1 MSRQQRR
8 AIERKTS
15 KTALQ
20 KICIAA
26 GEGVSKAVALSF
38 ALASNAF
45 AAEPKHEE
53 TFNLPPVVVQD
64 QNNPYVPPESSLSRI
79 PVPLQDVPQ
88 SITVVPQRLMQER
101 AASSFQDAL
110 RSVPGISFQAGE
122 GGVQGNNL
130 TLRGYNARNDL
141 FLDGVRDQGSYF
153 RDIFNIEAIEV
164 LKGPSSQYFGR
175 GSTGGAINQVSKVP
189 QVTPGYGGTFS
200 LGTGIYLRST
210 LDLNQPV
217 SATTAFRVNLMV
229 HKDDIVGRD
238 VAQQERLGF
247 APSISFGLGTPTQL
261 TLSYLVQGE
270 DNIPDYGVPYQPG
283 NAGRPARVDRDN
295 FYGFDHEDY
304 ERTLLNLGTAR
315 LDHRF
320 NDIFSLRNTLRFS
333 HNDREHEVTAPRF
346 NAATPGFFNRNR
358 PKRDLTEKIL
368 SNQTDL
374 TTKFDTV
381 GLQHTLVTGF
391 EFSRET
397 LDRTNYAFTGVPQA
411 NANNPNPHDSTAG
424 ISQRVSARSDGKAFG
439 FGIFGADQIKLNE
452 YFDVVGGVRWDYF
465 DTDFDNTA
473 IDAANVTTRS
483 DLGRIDKMWSYR
495 GGLIFHPTQ
504 SQSYY
509 FSYATAF
516 NPSAEAIQLSADNA
530 GTSPEK
536 NETFELGTK
545 LQFFNG
551 ALSLQS
557 AIFRI
562 NKTDARVD
570 DPDSLTGQLV
580 LEGKQRVQGFEIGI
594 AGRLLPDL
602 NVFGGYTYLDS
613 EFVNSPDPDVEGNE
627 LLNVPEHSATLWT
640 TYDFLEKWQIG
651 GGPTYVSS
659 RYNNA
664 ANAARI
670 EGHVF
675 WDATIAYQ
683 LTKNVQLRLNG
694 INLTND
700 LYYSNISG
708 GHVVPGNGRTF
719 ILSTSFKF

>member
-1 MSRQQRR
+1 MKITRQQRR
-8 AIERKTS
+8 ALERNQRKT
-15 KTALQ
+15 TFQ
-20 KICIAA
+20 RICLAA
-26 GEGVSKAVALSF
+26 GEGVGKAVAFSF
-38 ALASNAF
+38 ALVSNAV
-45 AAEPKHEE
+45 AAEPKKEE
-53 TFNLPPVVVQD
+53 PISLPPVVVQD
-64 QNNPYVPPESSLSRI
+64 QGSYYTPESSLSRI
-79 PVPLQDVPQ
+79 PVPLKDMPQ
-88 SITVVPQRLMQER
+88 SITVVPQQLMQER

-110 RSVPGISFQAGE
+110 RNVPGISFQAGE

-130 TLRGYNARNDL
+130 TLRGYNARNDI
-141 FLDGVRDQGSYF
+141 FIDGVRDQGSYF
-153 RDIFNIEAIEV
+153 RDIFNIEGIEV

-210 LDLNQPV
+210 LDINQPV
-217 SATTAFRVNLMV
+217 SATTAFRVNLMA

-238 VAQQERLGF
+238 VAQQERFGF

-270 DNIPDYGVPYQPG
+270 DNIPDYGVPYLPG
-283 NAGRPARVDRDN
+283 NPGRPARVDRDN

-320 NDIFSLRNTLRFS
+320 NEIFSLRNTLRFS

-358 PKRDLTEKIL
+358 PKRDLTEAIL

-374 TTKFDTV
+374 TAKFDTL
-381 GLQHTLVTGF
+381 GLQHTLVTGL
-391 EFSRET
+391 EFSREM

-411 NANNPNPHDSTAG
+411 NASNPNPHDSTAG

-483 DLGRIDKMWSYR
+483 DLGRTDKMWSYR
-495 GGLIFHPTQ
+495 GGLVFHPTQ

-516 NPSAEAIQLSADNA
+516 NPSAEAIQLNDDNVNTA
-530 GTSPEK
+530 PEK
-536 NETFELGTK
+536 NRTFEIGGK
-545 LQFFNG
+545 LEYLNG
-551 ALSLQS
+551 ALNLQG
-557 AIFRI
+557 AVFRI
-562 NKTDARVD
+562 DKTNARVT
-570 DPDSLTGQLV
+570 DPITDVMV
-580 LEGKQRVQGFEIGI
+580 LEGEQRVQGFELGI
-594 AGRLLPDL
+594 AGRILPDL
-602 NVFGGYTYLDS
+602 NVFAGYTFLDS
-613 EFVNSPDPDVEGNE
+613 EFRKSLDPEVEGND
-627 LLNVPEHSATLWT
+627 LLNVPRHSATLWT
-640 TYDFLEKWQIG
+640 TYDFLDKWQIG

-670 EGHVF
+670 PGHVL
-675 WDATIAYQ
+675 WDATLAYQ
-683 LTKNVQLRLNG
+683 LTKNFQFRLNG

-708 GHVVPGNGRTF
+708 GHAVPGIGRTF
-719 ILSTSFKF
+719 IFSTSFKF